1 MTTLQIVA
9 GLAGLAVLS
18 APAVPGIVD
27 WFLARPPK
35 PAPSYEDA
43 ILRLADVRHRLNAT
57 DALGDDQRKAIDV
70 LTLALVDGSDL

>member
-9 GLAGLAVLS
+9 GLAGVAVLS
-18 APAVPGIVD
+18 APAVPGIMAWVA
-27 WFLARPPK
+27 ARRLK
-35 PAPSYEDA
+35 TAPSYEQA